1 MSASFSFE
9 VNSFT
14 KKSLFKKKYQTWW
27 VHQRTSL
34 QILWREIFCKI
45 DYFECMSKKKK
56 FLRVCLLEGEQLL
69 CCWHLWLWGQRGQ
82 NQNFSWITSDTPP
95 TLRRRAGFD
104 SAFFSHFRK
113 SQSNAQRIE
122 EIESSER
129 KNNLIIKGI
138 KQERRLERPSHLQGM
153 IKKFFK
159 QTLKLSG
166 VQLEEVR
173 HSVFFQL
180 INNFQ
185 TIGCNSY
192 KFVSDLQSRLERGR
206 VSYSKMSMMPFYL

>member
-1 MSASFSFE
+1 MAPKINEKWFLKSCRRLFHLKSILSQKFILSRKSTRLDEFISAHLCKSSDVKYFVKLIILSACP
-9 VNSFT
+9 
-14 KKSLFKKKYQTWW
+14 KK
-27 VHQRTSL
+27 
-34 QILWREIFCKI
+34 IFCE
-45 DYFECMSKKKK
+45 FAWWRGE
-56 FLRVCLLEGEQLL
+56 LLLY
-69 CCWHLWLWGQRGQ
+69 CWHLWLWGQRGQ

-104 SAFFSHFRK
+104 SAFFFFFFFHFRK
-113 SQSNAQRIE
+113 SQNNAQRIE

-138 KQERRLERPSHLQGM
+138 KQDRRLERPSHLQGM

-173 HSVFFQL
+173 HSFFSAHQ
-180 INNFQ
+180 
-185 TIGCNSY
+185 
-192 KFVSDLQSRLERGR
+192 
-206 VSYSKMSMMPFYL
+206 

>member
-1 MSASFSFE
+1 
-9 VNSFT
+9 
-14 KKSLFKKKYQTWW
+14 
-27 VHQRTSL
+27 
-34 QILWREIFCKI
+34 
-45 DYFECMSKKKK
+45 MSKSKIGTIIKYVYRPWAINKLAQKINEKWFLKSCRHLFHLKSILSQKNHFLRKSTKLDEFISVHLCKSSDVKYFVKLIILSACPKKK

-104 SAFFSHFRK
+104 SAFFFHFRK

-173 HSVFFQL
+173 HSVFFSAHQ
-180 INNFQ
+180 
-185 TIGCNSY
+185 
-192 KFVSDLQSRLERGR
+192 
-206 VSYSKMSMMPFYL
+206 